1 MQGIITLCGSTR
13 FYRLFDYVNYWLT
26 LNDWIVLSIGCHS
39 HADID
44 YEIKSDIDI
53 RKPSLDDLHKEKIQI
68 SRAIF
73 VIDKNGYIGDSTKGE
88 IACARKLNLPIYQYT
103 KNDLKSL
110 CHFVEPVEWNLPI
123 EQKTTIS

>member
-13 FYRLFDYVNYWLT
+13 FYRLFDYASYWLT

-44 YEIKSDIDI
+44 YEVKTDIEK
-53 RKPSLDDLHKEKIQI
+53 RKPALDVLHKEKIQI

-73 VIDKNGYIGDSTKGE
+73 VIDKNNYIGDSTRSE
-88 IACARKLNLPIYQYT
+88 IAYARELSLPIYQYS
-103 KNDLKSL
+103 KNELSKL
-110 CHFVEPVEWNLPI
+110 CHFVEPIEWNLPD
-123 EQKTTIS
+123 